1 MYSRF
6 IKGTS
11 HTIRQR
17 GPFQFHGE
25 EHPVTTQTQ
34 RRTSRKLE
42 ECRFA
47 TRRYKIQMFPGP
59 HFVSLRKAPAWRET
73 AGDIPE
79 WSEPWAVCP
88 HSTHRDPE
96 ETTNSRGLG
105 NTPVHGGRLR
115 GALHHG
121 DATGLMENKTHHL
134 PEGSTHKR
142 LYRLR
147 FRLPCGFFL
156 QRHREIDIFVFCVKC
171 FNNYWTGR
179 RLNFGTKRNAPF
191 RMNWI

>member
-1 MYSRF
+1 
-6 IKGTS
+6 
-11 HTIRQR
+11 
-17 GPFQFHGE
+17 
-25 EHPVTTQTQ
+25 
-34 RRTSRKLE
+34 
-42 ECRFA
+42 
-47 TRRYKIQMFPGP
+47 MFPGP

-79 WSEPWAVCP
+79 WSEPRAVCP

-156 QRHREIDIFVFCVKC
+156 QRHREIDIFVFWVKC

-191 RMNWI
+191 RMNWTKKMCHKSNMMNYPIPAMPRIYQSVLCTTLCLGQTVVSREGGNLRD